1 MKKFVSFVV
10 VCGLFFFSAT
20 TLFAQEAVAE
30 GGGLTEMHNLAK
42 EYFVKGGVPWMSPI
56 LLLLIFGLAIAIER
70 ILYLNLATVDTNKL
84 LKKVEDALA
93 GEGGVEAAKEVCRNT
108 RGPVASIFYQG
119 LLRSEEG
126 VEVVEK
132 SIVSY
137 GGVQMAK
144 LENGMGWLNLFI
156 AVIPSVGFLG
166 TVVGMVVAFD
176 NIAKAGDISPNIVAS
191 GMMIALLTTVM
202 ALISAVILQFFYN
215 YLLVKISSLVASM
228 EDSSISM
235 MDILVKNQ
243 RKN

>member
-1 MKKFVSFVV
+1 
-10 VCGLFFFSAT
+10 
-20 TLFAQEAVAE
+20 
-30 GGGLTEMHNLAK
+30 MHNLAK

-56 LLLLIFGLAIAIER
+56 LILLIFGLAIAIER
-70 ILYLNLATVDTNKL
+70 IFYLNLATVDTGKL
-84 LKKVEDALA
+84 LKKVEEALA
-93 GEGGVEAAKEVCRNT
+93 GEGGVEAAKDICRNT

-119 LLRSEEG
+119 LMRSNEG
-126 VEVVEK
+126 LETVEK
-132 SIVSY
+132 AIMSF

-176 NIAKAGDISPNIVAS
+176 NIAKAGDISPTIVAG

-215 YLLVKISSLVASM
+215 YLLVKISSLVSTM
-228 EDSSISM
+228 EDSSISI
-235 MDILVKNQ
+235 MDILYKFHHKN
-243 RKN
+243 

>member
-10 VCGLFFFSAT
+10 VCGVFFFSTT
-20 TLFAQEAVAE
+20 TLFAQEASGE
-30 GGGLTEMHNLAK
+30 GLTEMHNLAK

-56 LLLLIFGLAIAIER
+56 LALLIIGLAVAIER
-70 ILYLNLATVDTNKL
+70 IFYLNLATVNTGKL
-84 LKKVEDALA
+84 LKKVEEALE
-93 GEGGVEAAKEVCRNT
+93 GEGGVEAAKEVCRDT

-119 LLRSEEG
+119 LLRSNEG
-126 VEVVEK
+126 LEMAEK

-144 LENGMGWLNLFI
+144 LESGMGWLNLFI

-166 TVVGMVVAFD
+166 TVVGMVLAFD
-176 NIAKAGDISPNIVAS
+176 AIAKAGDISPTIVAG

-215 YLLVKISSLVASM
+215 YLLVKIGNLVASM

-235 MDILVKNQ
+235 MDILAKNQ
-243 RKN
+243 KK

>member
-1 MKKFVSFVV
+1 MKKFVSFVIV
-10 VCGLFFFSAT
+10 SGLFLLSTA
-20 TLFAQEAVAE
+20 TLFAQDAS
-30 GGGLTEMHNLAK
+30 GGGLSEMHQLAK
-42 EYFVKGGVPWMSPI
+42 HFFVLGGVYWMSPI
-56 LLLLIFGLAIAIER
+56 LILLIFGLAIAIER
-70 ILYLNLATVDTNKL
+70 IFYLNLATVNTDKL
-84 LKKVEDALA
+84 LKKVEEALES
-93 GEGGVEAAKEVCRNT
+93 EGGVEAAKEICRNT

-119 LLRSEEG
+119 LLRSHEG
-126 VEVVEK
+126 LEMVEK

-166 TVVGMVVAFD
+166 TVVGMVVAFE
-176 NIAKAGDISPNIVAS
+176 NIAKAGDISPTIVAD

-215 YLLVKISSLVASM
+215 YLLVKIGSLVAAM

-235 MDILVKNQ
+235 MDILHKN
-243 RKN
+243 KNN